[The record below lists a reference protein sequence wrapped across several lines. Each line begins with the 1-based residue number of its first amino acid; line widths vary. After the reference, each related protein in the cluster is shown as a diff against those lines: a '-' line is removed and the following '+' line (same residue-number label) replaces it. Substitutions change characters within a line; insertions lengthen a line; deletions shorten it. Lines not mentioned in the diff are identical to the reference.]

1 METILVTGATGK
13 LGSAVVEALVDRG
26 IFVKAATRQTTK
38 IKWTQRVQPLVFDYK
53 DTGLYKAALD
63 KVSGVFLI
71 APPLDSEAPSKM
83 IPFIDKAGESGV
95 KYILFISALKM
106 ELSEQNPLRMIEL
119 HLLKS
124 GIDCTILRPNFFMEN
139 FSTGWLAP
147 SIASGAIRLSA
158 GEAKTSF
165 ISVEDIARAAAVC
178 LEEKR
183 SGQQYDL
190 TGREALSYGEVVRIL
205 SDVCG
210 RKVTYHTISETETMR
225 LAREQG
231 MPESAIQYMA
241 NLFAM
246 VRKGLMAEITG
257 TVRELTGKAPMSFE
271 EFAQKNADIWKVR
284 KAA

>member
-38 IKWTQRVQPLVFDYK
+38 IKWTQRVQPVVFDYN
-53 DTGLYKAALD
+53 DPGLYKAALD
-63 KVSGVFLI
+63 KVSGILLI

-83 IPFIDKAGESGV
+83 IPFIDKAVESGG
-95 KYILFISALKM
+95 KYILFISALKF

-124 GIDCTILRPNFFMEN
+124 GIDCTIFRPNFFMEN

-190 TGREALSYGEVVRIL
+190 TGREALSYGEAARIL

-210 RKVTYHTISETETMR
+210 KKVTYHPISEAEMIR
-225 LAREQG
+225 LAREQRL
-231 MPESAIQYMA
+231 PESAVQYVA

-257 TVRELTGKAPMSFE
+257 TVRELTGKAPISFE